1 MSTTPKKRTAK
12 RSPKDLKPKRPGVE
26 DRPIHILMPY
36 LLGLIALFL
45 ALCFM
50 LGEDKLGF
58 FGQLGGVLCGLLGGG
73 AFGAPALLLIYAFF
87 YRKAVRAGRQWYQFW
102 FFLADLAFF
111 GVMAAVFTAP
121 EVSFAPVENYEAGVM
136 LAGGGAVGGF
146 LYACLMKS
154 VGVFTAVAATLSVIV
169 FTTFLFGST
178 PAEVVRNLLFPLRER
193 AREDREDRR
202 ERQALDREDREARR
216 IALAEERAARER
228 ELFRAEQQAKK
239 EKKKTDVQMES
250 GEDVTG
256 APGEDFLPD
265 NEVHIRLP
273 KEEEVVAEAKEFT
286 AIEDMPNVPAPDV
299 KAEIQALFAD
309 QPDGGEDTP
318 APADE
323 DAPPA
328 DDDGAVPWDD
338 DPAAEEDGTPKVKKR
353 KLTPPE
359 PEKPSY
365 RFPPLSILPV
375 GEPLSAGRQAEQEV
389 TARKLV
395 DTLASFGVRTSVGG
409 ISKGPRVTRY
419 ELQPQPGVRVRSIV
433 NLTDDIALAL
443 AAGGVRIEAP
453 IPGKE
458 AVGIEVPNKSSDTVH
473 LRNLLDTDFFRDS
486 KSRLMTCLG
495 QDVSGNSV
503 YCDLAK
509 MPHLL
514 VAGTTG
520 SGKSVTLHSMIVSI
534 LYHATPEEVQFILV
548 DPKKVEMG
556 KYNGI
561 PHMLIPML
569 SDPKKAAG
577 ALNWA
582 VIEMERRFIL
592 LEEMGARDITAYN
605 ELVKN
610 DPDREKMTRI
620 VIIIDEL
627 ADLMMTARDEV
638 ETSICRIA
646 QKARAAGLHLV
657 IGTQRPSV
665 DVVTGLIKANVPSR
679 IALNVASQVD
689 SRTIIDVVGAE
700 KLLGNGDMLY
710 APVGAHKPIRVQGAF
725 VDDRKIEEVCAFL
738 RENAG
743 GANYDESVS
752 NIIEREAQKF
762 NEKKKG
768 GNLLMGEEPSSGS
781 GLFADKD
788 PLLEQAIDVAVRE
801 RKVSTSLLQRKLS
814 LGFGRAARI
823 IDMMAE
829 MGVIGPFNG
838 AKPRETVW
846 TPEFWM
852 EYKMRAHDER
862 KDD

>member
-1 MSTTPKKRTAK
+1 
-12 RSPKDLKPKRPGVE
+12 
-26 DRPIHILMPY
+26 
-36 LLGLIALFL
+36 
-45 ALCFM
+45 
-50 LGEDKLGF
+50 
-58 FGQLGGVLCGLLGGG
+58 
-73 AFGAPALLLIYAFF
+73 
-87 YRKAVRAGRQWYQFW
+87 
-102 FFLADLAFF
+102 
-111 GVMAAVFTAP
+111 
-121 EVSFAPVENYEAGVM
+121 
-136 LAGGGAVGGF
+136 
-146 LYACLMKS
+146 
-154 VGVFTAVAATLSVIV
+154 
-169 FTTFLFGST
+169 
-178 PAEVVRNLLFPLRER
+178 
-193 AREDREDRR
+193 
-202 ERQALDREDREARR
+202 
-216 IALAEERAARER
+216 
-228 ELFRAEQQAKK
+228 
-239 EKKKTDVQMES
+239 
-250 GEDVTG
+250 
-256 APGEDFLPD
+256 
-265 NEVHIRLP
+265 
-273 KEEEVVAEAKEFT
+273 
-286 AIEDMPNVPAPDV
+286 
-299 KAEIQALFAD
+299 
-309 QPDGGEDTP
+309 
-318 APADE
+318 
-323 DAPPA
+323 
-328 DDDGAVPWDD
+328 
-338 DPAAEEDGTPKVKKR
+338 
-353 KLTPPE
+353 
-359 PEKPSY
+359 
-365 RFPPLSILPV
+365 
-375 GEPLSAGRQAEQEV
+375 
-389 TARKLV
+389 
-395 DTLASFGVRTSVGG
+395 
-409 ISKGPRVTRY
+409 
-419 ELQPQPGVRVRSIV
+419 
-433 NLTDDIALAL
+433 
-443 AAGGVRIEAP
+443 
-453 IPGKE
+453 
-458 AVGIEVPNKSSDTVH
+458 
-473 LRNLLDTDFFRDS
+473 
-486 KSRLMTCLG
+486 
-495 QDVSGNSV
+495 
-503 YCDLAK
+503 
-509 MPHLL
+509 
-514 VAGTTG
+514 G

-768 GNLLMGEEPSSGS
+768 GNLLMGDQSGEGS
-781 GLFADKD
+781 TGLFADKD

-846 TPEFWM
+846 SQEYWL
-852 EYKMRAHDER
+852 EYKMKAVDQQKEE
-862 KDD
+862 

>member
-1 MSTTPKKRTAK
+1 MATKKRSAK
-12 RSPKDLKPKRPGVE
+12 RSPKDLKKSRAAVE
-26 DRPIHILMPY
+26 EKPIHLFMPY
-36 LLGLIALFL
+36 ILGIVALFL
-45 ALCFM
+45 TLCFV
-50 LGEDKLGF
+50 LGEEKLGF
-58 FGQLGGVLCGLLGGG
+58 LGKTGSLLCALLGGG
-73 AFGAPALLLIYAFF
+73 AFTVPVLLLIYAFF
-87 YRKAVRAGRQWYQFW
+87 YRKAVRTGRSGFQ
-102 FFLADLAFF
+102 LAFF
-111 GVMAAVFTAP
+111 LLEMALMGVFASLFTGSEP
-121 EVSFAPVENYEAGVM
+121 TFSLTDNFEAGKA
-136 LAGGGAVGGF
+136 LTGGGVVGGF
-146 LYACLMKS
+146 VFSLFQRLM
-154 VGVFTAVAATLSVIV
+154 GAFTPVAAILLFLI
-169 FTTFLFGST
+169 FTPFLFGTS
-178 PAEVVRNLLFPLRER
+178 PVELVKNFFIPMRAK
-193 AREDREDRR
+193 AREDRAERR
-202 ERQALDREDREARR
+202 ELLEKDREEREARR
-216 IALAEERAARER
+216 LALAEERAARENER
-228 ELFRAEQQAKK
+228 FRAEK
-239 EKKKTDVQMES
+239 EAARARKKTDVQMES

-256 APGEDFLPD
+256 NPGEDFLPD
-265 NEVHIRLP
+265 DQVQIRLP
-273 KEEEVVAEAKEFT
+273 REEEVIAEAQEFT
-286 AIEDMPNVPAPDV
+286 PIEDVPDVPVPDV
-299 KAEIQALFAD
+299 KAEIQALFNEEESPEEPAEEIPGD
-309 QPDGGEDTP
+309 EEAEDL
-318 APADE
+318 
-323 DAPPA
+323 
-328 DDDGAVPWDD
+328 PWDD
-338 DPAAEEDGTPKVKKR
+338 DPGEDGAEESLPVKK
-353 KLTPPE
+353 KKVTPPE
-359 PEKPSY
+359 PPKPGY
-365 RFPPLSILPV
+365 RFPPLSLLPV
-375 GEPLSAGRQAEQEV
+375 GEPLSAKNAAEQEV
-389 TARKLV
+389 TAKKLV
-395 DTLASFGVRTSVGG
+395 DTLASFGVRTSVCGV
-409 ISKGPRVTRY
+409 SKGPRVTRY

-458 AVGIEVPNKSSDTVH
+458 AVGIEVPNKASDTVH
-473 LRNLLDTDFFRDS
+473 LRTLLENDAFKNASS
-486 KSRLMTCLG
+486 KLMTCLG
-495 QDVSGNSV
+495 QDVSGKPV

-520 SGKSVTLHSMIVSI
+520 SGKSVTLHAMIISI

-548 DPKKVEMG
+548 DPKKVEMS

-561 PHMLIPML
+561 PHMLIPTL

-582 VIEMERRFIL
+582 VIEMERRFVL
-592 LEEMGARDITAYN
+592 LEEVGARDITAYN

-610 DPDREKMTRI
+610 DPDREPMTRI

-665 DVVTGLIKANVPSR
+665 DVITGLIKANVPSR

-689 SRTIIDVVGAE
+689 SRTILDVVGAE

-710 APVGAHKPIRVQGAF
+710 APVGAHKPIRVQGSF
-725 VDDRKIEEVCAFL
+725 VDERKIEEVCSFL
-738 RENAG
+738 KENG

-768 GNLLMGEEPSSGS
+768 GALLVGSEAPAGS

-838 AKPRETVW
+838 AKPREALW

-852 EYKMRAHDER
+852 EYKMKAA
-862 KDD
+862 DDQAKEE